1 MGLEA
6 AACDDDDDDGNDDG
20 DDDDAFEVM
29 RDATSAGL
37 GFRSFSP
44 ILSQSVPNASSSV
57 FLKEDDVPP
66 SNQRGSAARG
76 FRVCDFAGATEGTTA
91 TGGGITAVRIADG
104 DSIFPATHVAT
115 ILLVATIPAF
125 SIPSGVGSVATRK

>member
-44 ILSQSVPNASSSV
+44 NASSSV
-57 FLKEDDVPP
+57 FLKEDDDPP

-104 DSIFPATHVAT
+104 DSIFPATQIAT